1 MLGEV
6 KMTGNGDLPR
16 IGIVGGGRLAQAMAG
31 MLQRLPTELGVWS
44 RKRKSAETVSAIS
57 KRISVYDELS
67 SLVDESQILALA
79 LPAHAL
85 NDVVEDLG
93 SHARPDQLILH
104 GMRGVDGSGRLPHQ
118 ILKNETCLKKIAVV
132 GGPLLAPEVDQR
144 LKMTAMLASAYPEL
158 IDLVIE
164 LGVSETVHLHRS
176 SDVAGFEVIGAM
188 SNVTATAVGMVAA
201 LGGGETARGV
211 VMMHGLTEAAYLG
224 SLYDAKRSSFSGLAG
239 IGDMLPRKITS
250 TSRHHKLGKAL
261 VDKSGKL
268 TNRQRE
274 LDGVWSA
281 RHFAATGDSYGL
293 PLRLCNWVASAL
305 SDEPGDLEA
314 QLKVILSAD
323 IALDDAL
330 GRLQ

>member
-1 MLGEV
+1 MSEKGT
-6 KMTGNGDLPR
+6 KPR

-31 MLQRLPTELGVWS
+31 MLGRLPSELSVWS
-44 RKRKSAETVSAIS
+44 RKATSASTVKSVAKRVKVKKTLSELVSDA
-57 KRISVYDELS
+57 D
-67 SLVDESQILALA
+67 ILALA

-85 NDVVEDLG
+85 NDIVGELG
-93 SHARPDQLILH
+93 EHARPDQLVLH

-158 IDLVIE
+158 IDLVEEMGI
-164 LGVSETVHLHRS
+164 GSFVHLHRS
-176 SDVAGFEVIGAM
+176 DDVAGFEVIGAM

-201 LGGGETARGV
+201 LGGGQTAQGI

-224 SLYDAKRSSFSGLAG
+224 GLYEAKRSSFSGLAG

-250 TSRHHKLGKAL
+250 TSRHHKLGKGL
-261 VDKSGKL
+261 VAQQGTLSPKQS
-268 TNRQRE
+268 E

-281 RHFAATGDSYGL
+281 RHFAAQGESLGL
-293 PLRLCNWVASAL
+293 NLRVCHWVASAMSDTEADL
-305 SDEPGDLEA
+305 SAELEA
-314 QLKVILSAD
+314 LLSAD
-323 IALDDAL
+323 IELDRAL
-330 GRLQ
+330 GNLK